1 MQHSKLKN
9 FMRATSLLSRFCKP
23 REPST
28 PPAPTRLDANHN
40 GARPIGPS
48 ALAGAREL
56 FNRQQTPTFQVLH
69 FRGGTVAADKLL
81 AQQSTTLIGRHYQAP
96 GAGTEYARQL
106 LAEVNRLEV
115 AAEDKPEKEK
125 ARWLRATEA
134 VKVLM
139 GNASFKDTPDL
150 RAAIEALHRLQKNAR
165 LPQSG
170 SQLAAA
176 RA

>member
-1 MQHSKLKN
+1 M
-9 FMRATSLLSRFCKP
+9 MRAPSLLSHFCKT
-23 REPST
+23 RRTST
-28 PPAPTRLDANHN
+28 PPAPATPDANNN
-40 GARPIGPS
+40 GANPLGPS

-56 FNRQQTPTFQVLH
+56 FKRQQSPTFQVLH
-69 FRGGTVAADKLL
+69 FRGDTVAADKLL
-81 AQQSTTLIGRHYQAP
+81 AQQSTTVIGRHYQSP
-96 GAGTEYARQL
+96 GAGTEYARRL
-106 LAEVNRLEV
+106 LAEVNDIEV

>member
-1 MQHSKLKN
+1 
-9 FMRATSLLSRFCKP
+9 MRAAFFLSQFCKP
-23 REPST
+23 RKPST

-40 GARPIGPS
+40 DTNPIGPS

-56 FNRQQTPTFQVLH
+56 FKRQQDPTFQVLH
-69 FRGGTVAADKLL
+69 FRGDTVAADKLL
-81 AQQSTTLIGRHYQAP
+81 AQQSTTVTGRHYQAP

-106 LAEVNRLEV
+106 LAEVNGLEV

-125 ARWLRATEA
+125 ARWLHATEA
-134 VKVLM
+134 IKVLM

-150 RAAIEALHRLQKNAR
+150 RAAIEALHRLQKNAC

-170 SQLAAA
+170 NLLAAA